1 MPGYNK
7 AGKPATA
14 LTPPHVSIEEEE
26 DTLTNSSHH
35 LVSGSST
42 LKGLDY
48 YQTDSLE
55 PNGTS
60 KGDHAPN
67 APSGHPQSN
76 LMVSY
81 ANLPTSAMG
90 SPIWKPHLLWQ
101 DDVDTTSSNFISSPI
116 GELEAFPS
124 ILLPGNRLNET
135 QRTPG
140 SVSHSRSG
148 SESEGV
154 AYRQG
159 VDRYGRRGSE
169 ASSHSRQGSDV
180 SGKSDYGSDA
190 GRHSRRGSDAGWQS
204 RRGSDAGT
212 HNADYKSRRD
222 RNSHSEGG
230 SSGDDLDDG
239 KEDSIMWKKGK
250 LLGKGAYGKV
260 WEGLLSS
267 AQMVAVKEV
276 ELDTHNLERAKSV
289 SMAIHIM

>member
-1 MPGYNK
+1 MSHLAPHTPQWRGHLTVFARKEERVVMQSQCDKHPNEQ
-7 AGKPATA
+7 AGNWQSDCTFK
-14 LTPPHVSIEEEE
+14 EE
-26 DTLTNSSHH
+26 DVPAIVAAL
-35 LVSGSST
+35 
-42 LKGLDY
+42 
-48 YQTDSLE
+48 
-55 PNGTS
+55 
-60 KGDHAPN
+60 A
-67 APSGHPQSN
+67 
-76 LMVSY
+76 
-81 ANLPTSAMG
+81 
-90 SPIWKPHLLWQ
+90 
-101 DDVDTTSSNFISSPI
+101 
-116 GELEAFPS
+116 
-124 ILLPGNRLNET
+124 
-135 QRTPG
+135 
-140 SVSHSRSG
+140 
-148 SESEGV
+148 GV
-154 AYRQG
+154 AYLWEHIAIALRMPLTVIEECRDKGSDLTMKKLYNVLHTWVVGQHPNARQATLENLKA
-159 VDRYGRRGSE
+159 VLASPLVQHPLLASE
-169 ASSHSRQGSDV
+169 LEDKLKTLLHLPTTHSDV